1 MRAALAALLLL
12 GGCAVIDPEAA
23 RLAAVD
29 RALAEAI
36 HASRAPAAE
45 QKAALARAQQAFVGE
60 AAPLNR
66 LRLGAMVLLLPAPL
80 RDEARALELLEPIAD
95 AGTAGTGRVAA
106 LLQQHA
112 LERQQHALE
121 RQRLAR
127 ELERLARDAE
137 RTARE
142 RQQADREREK
152 REEALKQQL
161 EALRGIER
169 GILEREE
176 KLRRR
181 PR

>member
-1 MRAALAALLLL
+1 MKAVLAALLLL
-12 GGCAVIDPEAA
+12 GGCAAIDPEAA

-29 RALAEAI
+29 RVLADAI
-36 HASRAPAAE
+36 HASRAPAGE
-45 QKAALARAQQAFVGE
+45 QKAALARAQQAFVSE

-80 RDEARALELLEPIAD
+80 RDDARALELLEPIAD
-95 AGTAGTGRVAA
+95 AGAAGAGRVAA
-106 LLQQHA
+106 LL
-112 LERQQHALE
+112 QQHALE

-169 GILEREE
+169 GILDREE

>member
-1 MRAALAALLLL
+1 MKAVLAALLLL

-45 QKAALARAQQAFVGE
+45 QKAALSRAQQAFVAE

-66 LRLGAMVLLLPAPL
+66 LRLAAMVLLLPPPL
-80 RDEARALELLEPIAD
+80 RDDARALELLEPIAD

-112 LERQQHALE
+112 LERQRAV
-121 RQRLAR
+121 R
-127 ELERLARDAE
+127 ELERMARDAE
-137 RTARE
+137 RGTRE
-142 RQQADREREK
+142 RQQADRDRQQADRERDK

-169 GILEREE
+169 GILDREE

-181 PR
+181 SR